1 MNTVFVLTKESK
13 FLGVFTSVQNVKDFI
28 KNERIA
34 LLNILL
40 EEFTF
45 TQTTEKRDVTELLS
59 ESTPPLTQVYKDNSI
74 YKDNI
79 YKNNIFAQ
87 LLSEST
93 PLTQVYKD
101 TIYKNNIF
109 ESLYNNVSYLEENH
123 YNYEIAECDFC
134 SGENCRDYCVNDN
147 FDNY

>member
-1 MNTVFVLTKESK
+1 MNTVFILTKESK

-45 TQTTEKRDVTELLS
+45 AQTTEKRDVTQLLSESTPLTQVYKDNIYKDTIYKNNIFAQLLS
-59 ESTPPLTQVYKDNSI
+59 ESTPPLTQVYKDNI
-74 YKDNI
+74 YKD
-79 YKNNIFAQ
+79 
-87 LLSEST
+87 
-93 PLTQVYKD
+93 
-101 TIYKNNIF
+101 NIF
-109 ESLYNNVSYLEENH
+109 ESLYNNVSYLEDDH
-123 YNYEIAECDFC
+123 YNYEITECDFC